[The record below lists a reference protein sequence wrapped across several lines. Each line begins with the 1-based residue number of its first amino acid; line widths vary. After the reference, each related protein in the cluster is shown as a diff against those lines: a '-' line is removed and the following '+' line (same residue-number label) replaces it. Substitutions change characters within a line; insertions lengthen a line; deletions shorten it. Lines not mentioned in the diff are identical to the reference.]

1 VVDKYQPVYLRKPTL
16 SDLQRVLSDYEN
28 AGFRGCMGCVD
39 CSHWVWKNCPMSLY
53 GQYQGK
59 SMKKPIVMET
69 AADTDLYLWHVYIGL
84 PGAMNDL
91 NVLAFSPLFQSMLSG
106 SFPRPISY
114 TVNGVERTL
123 PYYLCD
129 GIYPQ
134 HPVLIN
140 TSEGDIEEEKYFA
153 GQQEGRRKDAERVY
167 GVLYQEWQVLD
178 RPARFHSVQTLV
190 EVGTCCAILHNMIVT
205 HRRKEAQARFRYV
218 PAHSRRLLL
227 FLVCLIA

>member
-1 VVDKYQPVYLRKPTL
+1 
-16 SDLQRVLSDYEN
+16 
-28 AGFRGCMGCVD
+28 
-39 CSHWVWKNCPMSLY
+39 MSLH

-69 AADTDLYLWHVYIGL
+69 AADTDLYHWHVYIGL
-84 PGAMNDL
+84 PGAMND
-91 NVLAFSPLFQSMLSG
+91 VKVMAVSPLFQSMLSG
-106 SFPRPISY
+106 SFPLPISY
-114 TVNGVERTL
+114 TVNCVERTL

-129 GIYPQ
+129 GIYPE

-140 TSEGDIEEEKYFA
+140 KSKGDSEEDKYFA

-167 GVLYQEWQVLD
+167 GVLYQERQVLD
-178 RPARFHSVQTLV
+178 RPARFHSVQALV

-205 HRRKEAQARFRYV
+205 HRRKEAHARFRYV

-227 FLVCLIA
+227 LFVCLFA